1 MLDFFEILF
10 NLDIRTNVLY
20 KEGYIM
26 INDNMMNKVSKLNR
40 INKIKFL
47 AYLINLEKQ
56 EMLNNQEP
64 VSVCLQKDD

>member
-1 MLDFFEILF
+1 
-10 NLDIRTNVLY
+10 
-20 KEGYIM
+20 M

-40 INKIKFL
+40 LNKIKFL